1 MADRMTHEQRHRC
14 MSSVRSKGTKPEMK
28 VRTALHHRGFRFR
41 TNVKKLPG
49 TPDIV
54 LAKYRTVIFI
64 NGCFWHGHVM
74 CREYRMPQSNIKFW
88 EEKILN
94 NQRRDAANNAR
105 LEEKQWNVITVWEC
119 ELRSK
124 IFDNTIEHLVS
135 ELNANMFKW
144 EKFTT
149 ERKYNRKLYLADKKS
164 EKEKAKL
171 LKEEH
176 ITRKNRKKTKN
187 E

>member
-28 VRTALHHRGFRFR
+28 VRKALHHRGFRFR

-64 NGCFWHGHVM
+64 NGCFWHGHGR
-74 CREYRMPQSNIKFW
+74 CQEFRMPKSNIKFW
-88 EEKILN
+88 EEKIHN
-94 NQRRDAANNAR
+94 NQKRDAANNAQ
-105 LEEKQWNVITVWEC
+105 LEEMQWNVITVWEC

-124 IFDNTIEHLVS
+124 VFESTIEHLVS
-135 ELNANMFKW
+135 ELYANMFEW
-144 EKFTT
+144 EKLTT
-149 ERKYNRKLYLADKKS
+149 ERKNHRKLYHADKKS
-164 EKEKAKL
+164 KKEIANHH
-171 LKEEH
+171 KEEIH
-176 ITRKNRKKTKN
+176 DTR